1 MRAEDLAQVEVLSEQ
16 LGHPIAAG
24 ARANL
29 RRLAGDP
36 NHCLLVAA
44 EGERI
49 LGWVHA
55 LGGRFLF
62 YRPFVEVGGRA
73 RDRALRTRP
82 RATTGRRRHR

>member
-1 MRAEDLAQVEVLSEQ
+1 
-16 LGHPIAAG
+16 
-24 ARANL
+24 
-29 RRLAGDP
+29 
-36 NHCLLVAA
+36 
-44 EGERI
+44 
-49 LGWVHA
+49 VHA